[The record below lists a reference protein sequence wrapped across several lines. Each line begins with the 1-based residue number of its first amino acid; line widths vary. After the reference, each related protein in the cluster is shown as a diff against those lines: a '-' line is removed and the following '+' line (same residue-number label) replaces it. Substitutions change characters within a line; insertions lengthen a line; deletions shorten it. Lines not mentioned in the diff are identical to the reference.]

1 MSARWQVLGSA
12 ALLLAAVESAAL
24 AAPDSALEPVSEVE
38 RPQANGQRDAT
49 GSTSRE
55 GRPAAPPA
63 RPAKRPVPQYDGRGE
78 APTTFGDVLRG
89 AGRVLLFPV
98 RLVVDYGVRWP
109 LGYAIRT
116 VEHSRTARAAF
127 RYVFLQPPAPTMSIF
142 PIAFYDFG
150 FQSSIGV
157 RMVWTNGFLTPGSKV
172 SIKLGS
178 GGRDWWRAD
187 TSLSVA
193 APWGLR
199 VGADFGVRNRPDQ
212 QFFGLGPRAPQNAL
226 ARYAHSRAAVAV
238 HAGWPQLHGFV
249 ASVTSAASTSHFSDD
264 RSIEDQVAAG
274 RIAAL
279 PPGYHEI
286 LATRRAGVRL
296 ALDSRGDR
304 RDDAPPQSGVRLDAL
319 VERVRDD
326 EIGSWTHLDATLG
339 AALIVDPVGEYKL
352 DLRARFELIE
362 SERDV
367 AVPFLELAGVGG
379 SRDLR
384 GFASGRGRDRSAVA
398 LTLDYQ
404 WPLAA
409 WLDATA
415 YVGVGNV
422 FGEHLSG
429 FHAGALRASFGFGL
443 GLAGL
448 TGERQ
453 IELWAATG
461 TPPLDEDF
469 EATSFRL
476 VLGYSHDY

>member
-1 MSARWQVLGSA
+1 V
-12 ALLLAAVESAAL
+12 
-24 AAPDSALEPVSEVE
+24 
-38 RPQANGQRDAT
+38 
-49 GSTSRE
+49 
-55 GRPAAPPA
+55 
-63 RPAKRPVPQYDGRGE
+63 
-78 APTTFGDVLRG
+78 
-89 AGRVLLFPV
+89 RV
-98 RLVVDYGVRWP
+98 VVDYGVRWP
-109 LGYAIRT
+109 IGYLVRT
-116 VEHSRTARAAF
+116 VEHSRSARAAF

-157 RMVWTNGFLTPGSKV
+157 RMVWGNGFLTPGSKV
-172 SIKLGS
+172 SIKLGT

-187 TSLSVA
+187 MGVSVA
-193 APWGLR
+193 APYGLR
-199 VGADFGVRNRPDQ
+199 VGADFGIRNRPDQ
-212 QFFGLGPRAPQNAL
+212 QFFGLGSRTPQRAL
-226 ARYAHSRAAVAV
+226 ARYSHSRAAVSV
-238 HAGWPQLHGFV
+238 NAGWPQLHAFV
-249 ASVTSAASTSHFSDD
+249 ASVASAASTSHFSDD
-264 RSIEDQVAAG
+264 PSIEDRVASG
-274 RIAAL
+274 RIAEL
-279 PPGYHEI
+279 PPGYRQI

-296 ALDSRGDR
+296 ALDSRWNR
-304 RDDAPPQSGVRLDAL
+304 PADAPPASGVRLDAML
-319 VERVRDD
+319 ERVRDG
-326 EIGSWTHLDATLG
+326 EIGSWTHVDATIG
-339 AALIVDPVGEYKL
+339 AALVLDPVGEYKL
-352 DLRARFELIE
+352 DLRARVELIE

-384 GFASGRGRDRSAVA
+384 GFASGRGRDRSAAA

-422 FGEHLSG
+422 FGERLSG
-429 FHAGALRASFGFGL
+429 FHAGALRASFGLGL

-448 TGERQ
+448 DDDRQ